1 MDAPA
6 KKLRTFSR
14 KTPASAPEKR
24 RALGTADENTSVPGK
39 SSDWPAMD
47 PATEIKQLRQLCFLL
62 RAELAAQSSTV
73 TSSFLAQLSACG
85 AILALCLSLPCHGYT
100 FCWVSSTVQIFFSAL
115 LSPSKVITIVSVAG
129 LTTPC
134 HAQEGTPGPAT
145 PAFGEDTE
153 LRIEAVVK
161 ERVGAELVD
170 VMFKARQHGRQQV
183 RHAFQQ

>member
-47 PATEIKQLRQLCFLL
+47 PATEIKQLRQLCTLL
-62 RAELAAQSSTV
+62 RAELAAQSSKV

-100 FCWVSSTVQIFFSAL
+100 FCWVSSTVQIYFSAL
-115 LSPSKVITIVSVAG
+115 LSRSKVHHYCECGWPDNATSCSGGNARACYPG
-129 LTTPC
+129 LWRG
-134 HAQEGTPGPAT
+134 H
-145 PAFGEDTE
+145 
-153 LRIEAVVK
+153 
-161 ERVGAELVD
+161 
-170 VMFKARQHGRQQV
+170 
-183 RHAFQQ
+183 